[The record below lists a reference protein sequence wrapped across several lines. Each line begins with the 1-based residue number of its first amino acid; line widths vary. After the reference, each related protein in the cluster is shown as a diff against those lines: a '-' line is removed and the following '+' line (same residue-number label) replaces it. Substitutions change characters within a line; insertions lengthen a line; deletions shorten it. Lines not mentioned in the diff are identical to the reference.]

1 MNTIT
6 RKFQLTLLF
15 IFLIFISF
23 GQNITPAK
31 AYVQFDGK
39 SRASLDVVVDAEP
52 KALKKAWR
60 DFLKEHYDFKLSGI
74 GLFSNKDILTAEE
87 VVVPSISSDAMDFY
101 TKIVSE
107 QDGTR
112 MSVFAAHGYDI
123 YINETEYP
131 NEFSKLKHIM
141 SDFLDEYITQ
151 MYADRIEVLEK
162 DLDNLVGQQ
171 SDLKN
176 SIQKNEEEIK
186 SLENEID
193 SRKVTVKE
201 ESLELETIE
210 KKVSEEREEL
220 KVLKSK
226 LKAVQ

>member
-1 MNTIT
+1 
-6 RKFQLTLLF
+6 
-15 IFLIFISF
+15 
-23 GQNITPAK
+23 
-31 AYVQFDGK
+31 
-39 SRASLDVVVDAEP
+39 
-52 KALKKAWR
+52 
-60 DFLKEHYDFKLSGI
+60 
-74 GLFSNKDILTAEE
+74 
-87 VVVPSISSDAMDFY
+87 
-101 TKIVSE
+101 
-107 QDGTR
+107 
-112 MSVFAAHGYDI
+112 
-123 YINETEYP
+123 
-131 NEFSKLKHIM
+131 M

-186 SLENEID
+186 SFENEID